1 MTKNVVFRKTDQNEK
16 GKIYHKTG
24 GGGEEGND
32 EMMLQ
37 KKRNEMTSHDT
48 AIVSAAISPSVVTV
62 TTGVVG
68 MVTEDV
74 LGLGVPRK
82 SPSP

>member
-24 GGGEEGND
+24 GGKEGND